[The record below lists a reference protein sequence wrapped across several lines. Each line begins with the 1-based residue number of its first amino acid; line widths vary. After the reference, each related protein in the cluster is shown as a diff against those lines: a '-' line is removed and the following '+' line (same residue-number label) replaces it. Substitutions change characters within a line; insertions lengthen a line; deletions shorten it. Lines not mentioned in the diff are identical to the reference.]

1 MILNLKKYFLRF
13 FIIVTIAFC
22 LHVLLY
28 RAFLS
33 NTGLSIQFLSEIYIF
48 LIVLSAVHIIAIY
61 WLFKK
66 WPRYSGFI
74 FTGLSLGKMLFSIL
88 YLFPYIFPSNEQSIM
103 WAMNFMALYFV
114 LLTYEVIFI
123 AKSMGKNH

>member
-1 MILNLKKYFLRF
+1 MKLDIRKFFISF
-13 FIIVTIAFC
+13 FIIVCLAFG
-22 LHVLLY
+22 LHFLLY
-28 RAFLS
+28 RAIFS
-33 NTGLSIQFLSEIYIF
+33 ASGLTLQFLGEMYMF
-48 LIVLSAVHIIAIY
+48 LIILSAAHFLAIY

-74 FTGLSLGKMLFSIL
+74 FTGLSLTKMLFSIL
-88 YLFPYIFPSNEQSIM
+88 YLFPYIFPSSEQSIM
-103 WAMNFMALYFV
+103 WAMNFMCLYFV